1 VVWTVAV
8 VTGRK
13 IVVLVVIMVPDGG
26 RIDVTVKVAVTV
38 VVPPWVGTNVANWVT
53 VDVTVVRGIGG

>member
-1 VVWTVAV
+1 M
-8 VTGRK
+8 TGRK